1 MIEITE
7 ISSFVH
13 NDVNYYLTIPTNYTY
28 VFVNWKILRNRFRI
42 HLQYLKVQ
50 MTLHYFLIYKI
61 KDVLL
66 LRDGK
71 AFVN

>member
-13 NDVNYYLTIPTNYTY
+13 NDVNYYLTISANYTY

-42 HLQYLKVQ
+42 HLQYLKGSDDF
-50 MTLHYFLIYKI
+50 TLFSHLQ
-61 KDVLL
+61 
-66 LRDGK
+66 
-71 AFVN
+71 N

>member
-13 NDVNYYLTIPTNYTY
+13 NDVNYYLTISTNYTY

-42 HLQYLKVQ
+42 HLQYLKGSDDF
-50 MTLHYFLIYKI
+50 TLFSHLQ
-61 KDVLL
+61 
-66 LRDGK
+66 
-71 AFVN
+71 N